1 MFDPELRGLKDRVLA
16 PLVRALEAVSPTTL
30 TVAALVVGL
39 GCAVAAALG
48 WPLVALGL
56 WVVNRVLDG
65 LDGLVARRFAK
76 TSDLGGYLDL
86 VFDFVVYAAV
96 PLGLAWAAADPAVWA
111 ACAFLLGAYY
121 VNAVSW
127 LALSALEEKRLGAGS
142 SPRATSL
149 TMPRG
154 LMEGFETVVLY
165 IAFFLWTD
173 GLVWLFAAGAVLV
186 LVSAAQ
192 RVVWACKGGL

>member
-1 MFDPELRGLKDRVLA
+1 MFDTELRSLKDRVLA
-16 PLVRALEAVSPTTL
+16 PLVRALEPVSPTAL
-30 TVAALVVGL
+30 TGAALAVGL
-39 GCAVAAALG
+39 GCAGAAALG

-65 LDGLVARRFAK
+65 LDGLVARRFGK
-76 TSDLGGYLDL
+76 TSDRGGYLDL

-96 PLGLAWAAADPAVWA
+96 PLGLAWDAADPGVWA

-127 LALSALEEKRLGAGS
+127 LALSALEEKRRAGA
-142 SPRATSL
+142 PAQRETSL
-149 TMPRG
+149 AMPRG
-154 LMEGFETVVLY
+154 LVEGFETVVLY
-165 IAFFLWTD
+165 LAFFLWTD

-186 LVSAAQ
+186 LASAAL
-192 RVVWACKGGL
+192 RVVWALRRGL

>member
-1 MFDPELRGLKDRVLA
+1 VFDTELRSLKDRALA
-16 PLVRALEAVSPTTL
+16 PLVRALEPVSPTAL
-30 TVAALVVGL
+30 TVGALAVGL
-39 GCAVAAALG
+39 GCAGAAALG

-65 LDGLVARRFAK
+65 LDGLVARRFGK
-76 TSDLGGYLDL
+76 TSDRGGYLDL

-96 PLGLAWAAADPAVWA
+96 PLGLAWAAAVPGVWA

-127 LALSALEEKRLGAGS
+127 LALSALEEKRRTAATAE
-142 SPRATSL
+142 RQTSL
-149 TMPRG
+149 AIPRG

-165 IAFFLWTD
+165 LAFFLWTP
-173 GLVWLFAAGAVLV
+173 GLGWLFAAGAVLV
-186 LVSAAQ
+186 LASAAQ
-192 RVVWACKGGL
+192 RVVWALRRGL